1 MAQVTLPSGIAL
13 EYEREGA
20 GDPFLLVMGLGGQLI
35 DWPDDLVAA
44 LVDAGFEVIRFD
56 NRDIGLSTMTDWTP
70 PGRLRSLLALLFRR
84 QLKGVGYTIDDMA
97 DDAAGLLDALGID
110 AAHVA
115 GISMGGMIS
124 QALAV
129 RNPGKVTSL
138 CSIMSNTGDRKN
150 GNVSMK
156 LVRQVGPPRTITAEN
171 AVSEGLRLWEP
182 LAADYFDRDA
192 ARRRIEASLAR
203 SLRPDGVERQAAAI
217 AGSPDRTADLAS
229 VTAPTLVVH
238 GLKDLLV
245 VPSGG
250 IATAE
255 AIPGSRLL
263 MFPGMGHDLPAA
275 LNDEIVEAMVGNAR
289 RARRL
294 QPS

>member
-1 MAQVTLPSGIAL
+1 MPQVTLPSGITL
-13 EYEREGA
+13 EYERRGSGE
-20 GDPFLLVMGLGGQLI
+20 PFLLVMGLGGQLI
-35 DWPDDLVAA
+35 DWPDDFLEH

-70 PGRLRSLLALLFRR
+70 PGRLRSLLAYVFRR
-84 QLKGVGYTIDDMA
+84 RLKHVGYTIDDMA
-97 DDAAGLLDALGID
+97 DDAAGLLDALGVES
-110 AAHVA
+110 AHVA
-115 GISMGGMIS
+115 GISMGGMIA

-129 RNPGKVTSL
+129 RHPARIRSL
-138 CSIMSNTGDRKN
+138 CSIMSNTGDRRN

-156 LVRQVGPPRTITAEN
+156 LMRRVGPPRTITADN
-171 AVSEGLRLWEP
+171 AVSEGVRLWRH
-182 LAADYFDRDA
+182 LSGDHFDEA
-192 ARRRIEASLAR
+192 VARQRIETSLAR
-203 SLRPDGVERQAAAI
+203 AFRPDGVERQAAAI
-217 AGSPDRTADLAS
+217 AGSPDRTDELAS
-229 VTAPTLVVH
+229 VRAPTLVIH
-238 GLKDLLV
+238 GLEDLLI

-275 LNDEIVEAMVGNAR
+275 LNDEIVEAMVTNVR
-289 RARRL
+289 RAPRL